1 MLGLTLVSK
10 KFKIDWVLVGQWE
23 RLSGGLVVKGLCP
36 CVDSD
41 HIPVDQLLRASSHV

>member
-1 MLGLTLVSK
+1 MLGLTLVFK

-23 RLSGGLVVKGLCP
+23 RLSRGLVVKGLCP

-41 HIPVDQLLRASSHV
+41 HIPVDQLYRASSHV